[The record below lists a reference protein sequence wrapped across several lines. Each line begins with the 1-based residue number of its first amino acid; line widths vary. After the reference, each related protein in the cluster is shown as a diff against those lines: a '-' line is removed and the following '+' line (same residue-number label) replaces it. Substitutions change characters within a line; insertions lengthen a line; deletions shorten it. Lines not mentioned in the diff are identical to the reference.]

1 MWFEVVLDLR
11 INLEKS
17 ELISIGRVENIDDV
31 ALDFCAFFWVHRLN
45 Q

>member
-1 MWFEVVLDLR
+1 MGLR
-11 INLEKS
+11 INLENS
-17 ELISIGRVENIDDV
+17 ELILVGRVENIDDV